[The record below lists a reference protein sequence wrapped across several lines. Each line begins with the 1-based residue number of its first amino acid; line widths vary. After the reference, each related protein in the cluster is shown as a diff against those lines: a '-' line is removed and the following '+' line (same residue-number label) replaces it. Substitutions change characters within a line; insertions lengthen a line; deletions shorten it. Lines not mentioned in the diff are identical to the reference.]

1 MLKEQTNS
9 ISKDEQGYQNPL
21 EMADYKD
28 EDITSVRKIFY
39 NQKYNKK

>member
-9 ISKDEQGYQNPL
+9 ISKDEQNPF

-28 EDITSVRKIFY
+28 EDIISVWKMFY